1 MFTLNSYDITDI
13 DWNPVDF
20 NVVGEQFDL
29 IKLPITLDNG
39 MKFNYFPFLDSVKDM
54 SFNNKSGIILT
65 NLDNNSNII
74 SEKHLPSNTQ
84 KLQSIDS
91 IVTDYLGSV
100 YKLYSINNS
109 ISGLIADNSEFT
121 IHDQLTFNFVGTKVY
136 VENYYGQVL
145 NNGGNGYDSL
155 YFTPKTTQLTNSQ
168 LFDYLLGNGVITLFG
183 NNTNYTQIVI
193 QNDQAIG
200 FNKLILE
207 SFDGLHST
215 ILPNNSFLFLRS
227 FTTPERSYKSVTDSY
242 TVKYVSDPL
251 LNENS
256 LLSIRGDDSYLQN
269 YLGIFP
275 YKNINSDGTYD
286 LYFHGLKNYQTTEYK
301 YSTTKNNRIYYKI
314 YSGTNQEKGLDKIY
328 LGYQTNT
335 INLNFPPNRETGFYF
350 SPTSDAIPLSS
361 CGLIEDGASAGNY
374 PYTADRLFVSNS
386 NNFQEINELSL
397 IYNTTDTGENKFLC
411 SWLYGNKT
419 TGSKNW
425 VDRYYNSA
433 FYTLDQALSAT
444 YMHYNDTLNGTNN
457 NIYDVPS
464 KTILTPGVYYQ
475 YYHVGN
481 EDSLNFLNDL
491 NYTYNKGLSYSN
503 ILNVSSWT
511 ISTLKDNSNYNN
523 YGLTFGNSAGFMGDY
538 WQMDGSNYAIF
549 QASDALLESKKLTT
563 SIWLNVE
570 DWNKFDG
577 YQIFGNYYESGFGL
591 INDAQ
596 TTAPILT
603 IINNAT
609 NKIHNFNCRFG
620 QVSQSKTTLTSPAF
634 VQKLA
639 DLSYWVFDPVSLQGI
654 KYNVDN
660 SVISKDQD
668 GNIGPIKLEYVNS
681 IDQVEINSKEWLYIY
696 DNQFKQYQ
704 VIDRDGNFV
713 SQNAANQYANR
724 IEIDLCDNVLDGLGN
739 SVTIYGKCS
748 VVDNN
753 NSVWQV
759 IGPNLY
765 KDDNIIATVG
775 ASSEMSCDIYNNIWI
790 LSENDTYTKLDNNGK
805 FIFKNKF
812 SKSKLPIA
820 DDCPIPAPVIPRLL
834 LVLDE
839 DLPYLSTTNHDY
851 ILTYDDYQ
859 QILVTPPEPPPIY
872 PKSLVTKRTRFMD
885 FINTPTP
892 IFDKDLISIC
902 GLSAIETDNMV
913 MLDINDN
920 QVYIINQ
927 LGELVLKLNLE
938 VLLSG
943 EEKAQFITGGDFT
956 GYQNIRKY
964 RRGSCNGKIK
974 NNTLCWKFQ
983 TLTPSGSSLSY
994 SINYDVTNLSK
1005 GWHNFTFT
1013 FDSKNGVA
1021 RYYVDSI
1028 LIPNGTVTFPFD
1040 SMLYYKYRT
1049 SLILGATTLKNTIL
1063 NNFLNLS
1070 DGYRFVGSVG
1080 DLKLYNIVLQQGDVE
1095 QLYYSSPFAP
1105 KIRDLNWNM
1114 PVGYRNY
1121 TEEITEWFQFQLP
1134 TSKSKYYNINIHN
1147 LNVDDNLKNSIQLAI
1162 QKIIGKLSPA
1172 HTSLNQINWK

>member
-1 MFTLNSYDITDI
+1 MFTLNSHDIVDI
-13 DWNPVDF
+13 EWNPVDF
-20 NVVGEQFDL
+20 NVVGEQFKL
-29 IKLPITLDNG
+29 VKLPITLDNG
-39 MKFNYFPFLDSVKDM
+39 MKFNLFPFLSAVKDIK
-54 SFNNKSGIILT
+54 FNNKSGIVLT
-65 NLDNNSNII
+65 NLNNNTNII
-74 SEKHLPSNTQ
+74 SEKYYPDNTQ
-84 KLQSIDS
+84 NLQSINT
-91 IVTDYLGSV
+91 IVTDYLGNV
-100 YKLYSINNS
+100 YKPYTISNS
-109 ISGLIADNSEFT
+109 VSGLIASSGQST
-121 IHDQLTFNFVGTKVY
+121 IQDELTFNFIGTKVY
-136 VENYYGQVL
+136 VENYYGQIL
-145 NNGGNGYDSL
+145 TNGGNGVDQL
-155 YFTPKTTQLTNSQ
+155 YFTPKTKQLTDYQ
-168 LFDYLLGNGVITLFG
+168 LWDYLLGDGVITLFASD
-183 NNTNYTQIVI
+183 TNYTQII
-193 QNDQAIG
+193 IENDQSLG
-200 FNKLILE
+200 YNKLILQPFNT
-207 SFDGLHST
+207 SHST
-215 ILPNNSFLFLRS
+215 LLPNNSFLFLRS
-227 FTTPERSYKSVTDSY
+227 FTAPERSYNSITDSY
-242 TVKYVSDPL
+242 TVKYTSNPL
-251 LNENS
+251 LNENN
-256 LLSIRGDDSYLQN
+256 LLTVKNDDSYLQN

-286 LYFHGLKNYQTTEYK
+286 LYFHGLKNYQTTEYR
-301 YSTTKNNRIYYKI
+301 YSTPKNNRIYYKI

-335 INLNFPPNRETGFYF
+335 INLNFPANKETGFYF

-374 PYTADRLFVSNS
+374 PYTADRLFISNS

-419 TGSKNW
+419 TGEKSW

-433 FYTLDQALSAT
+433 YYTLDEALSAS
-444 YMHYNDTLNGTNN
+444 YLRYNDTLNGTNN
-457 NIYDVPS
+457 NIYDIPS

-491 NYTYNKGLSYSN
+491 NYTYNNGLSYSN
-503 ILNVSSWT
+503 ILNISSWT
-511 ISTLKDNSNYNN
+511 SSTLKDNSNYNN
-523 YGLTFGNSAGFMGDY
+523 YGLTFGNSAGYMGDY

-549 QASDALLESKKLTT
+549 QASDVLLESEKLTT
-563 SIWLNVE
+563 SIWLNVD
-570 DWNKFDG
+570 DWNNLNG

-603 IINNAT
+603 LINNAT

-634 VQKLA
+634 IQKLA
-639 DLSYWVFDPVSLQGI
+639 DLSYWVFDPVNLEAI

-660 SVISKDQD
+660 SVISKDKN
-668 GNIGPIKLEYVNS
+668 GNIGPIILEYVS
-681 IDQVEINSKEWLYIY
+681 TIDQVEINSKEWLYIY
-696 DNQFKQYQ
+696 DNKSKNYQ
-704 VIDRDGNFV
+704 VIDRDGNLIAI
-713 SQNAANQYANR
+713 SHANDNSNR
-724 IEIDLCDNVLDGLGN
+724 IEIDLCDNVLDGN
-739 SVTIYGKCS
+739 FNTATIYGKCS

-775 ASSEMSCDIYNNIWI
+775 ASNDMSCDIYNNIWI
-790 LSENDTYTKLDNNGK
+790 LSENDTYTKLDNNGN
-805 FIFKNKF
+805 FVFKNSF
-812 SKSKLPIA
+812 SKSKLPITN
-820 DDCPIPAPVIPRLL
+820 DCPTPAPIIPRLL
-834 LVLDE
+834 QVQDE
-839 DLPYLSTTNHDY
+839 DLPFLASNKQTY

-859 QILVTPPEPPPIY
+859 DILVTEPPPPPIY
-872 PKSLVTKRTRFMD
+872 PKPINTNRTRFID
-885 FINTPTP
+885 FINTPAP
-892 IFDKDLISIC
+892 IYNKDLTSIC

-920 QVYIINQ
+920 QAYIINQ

-943 EEKAQFITGGDFT
+943 EEKAKFITGGDFT

-964 RRGSCNGKIK
+964 KKASCNGQIK

-983 TLTPSGSSLSY
+983 TLTPSGSSSSH
-994 SINYDVTNLSK
+994 SINFDVTNLSK

-1028 LIPNGTVTFPFD
+1028 LLPNGTISFP
-1040 SMLYYKYRT
+1040 SNSILYYKYRT

-1063 NNFLNLS
+1063 NSFLNLN
-1070 DGYRFVGSVG
+1070 DGYRYIGSIG
-1080 DLKLYNIVLQQGDVE
+1080 DLKIYNITLQQGDIE
-1095 QLYYSSPFAP
+1095 QLYYSSQFAP

-1121 TEEITEWFQFQLP
+1121 TEEVTEWFQFQLP
-1134 TSKSKYYNINIHN
+1134 TNKSKYYNINIHN
-1147 LNVDDNLKNSIQLAI
+1147 LNVDDSLKANIQLAI
-1162 QKIIGKLSPA
+1162 QNIIGKLSPA